1 MHGDTFAFMGTTS
14 VGVRVYALKQG
25 GEVRWM
31 IGVASR
37 FKLWWTLA
45 FGMNDRDYHY
55 YEDRHTLDKPSI

>member
-1 MHGDTFAFMGTTS
+1 LIISWQLSALQS

-25 GEVRWM
+25 GDVRWM

-45 FGMNDRDYHY
+45 FGMNDRGYHY
-55 YEDRHTLDKPSI
+55 YEDCHTLDKPSI